1 MDKSF
6 DIILKHINSNKTI
19 VLIPIVISLILIFS
33 IIFGML
39 YYTISDIPN
48 TDISNVNRIYDLLQQ
63 VTCELDKNGIDYI
76 ITSGTLLGSV
86 RQGGMIPYDDDSD
99 ITIIMKDNEDSTQIK
114 QKVLDCL
121 KVLKK
126 NNINSYEH
134 QVGNILIAHFYNTP
148 SCLDIFFLKVTN
160 ELVNND
166 EKIYRYL
173 SPFDIK
179 YPNEYYFYNEIFPI
193 KEYTFGPII
202 LKGPNNPYLFL
213 DRTYPN
219 WRYTASKWNH
229 FRQIPQNVNRSI
241 FEPVLPD
248 PNNEEFPW
256 IEKKCTGLASPSY
269 A

>member
-6 DIILKHINSNKTI
+6 DIIIKHLNSNRTF
-19 VLIPIVISLILIFS
+19 VLISIVIFILLVFS
-33 IIFGML
+33 ITFSMI

-48 TDISNVNRIYDLLQQ
+48 TEISNVNRIYDLLQQ
-63 VTCELDKNGIDYI
+63 VTCELDRNGIEYI

-86 RQGGMIPYDDDSD
+86 RHQGMIPWDDDAD
-99 ITIIMKDNEDSTQIK
+99 IAIVMEDNEDPVQIK

-121 KVLKK
+121 KVLNK

-134 QVGNILIAHFYNTP
+134 RVGNILIAHFNNTP
-148 SCLDIFFLKVTN
+148 SCVDIFFLQKTN
-160 ELVNND
+160 ED
-166 EKIYRYL
+166 SSSFGGKTPYRYL
-173 SPFDIK
+173 APFDTK

-213 DRTYPN
+213 ERTYPN
-219 WRYTASKWNH
+219 WRDTASKWNH
-229 FRQIPQNVNRSI
+229 FRQIPQNVNQFT

-248 PNNEEFPW
+248 PNNKEFPW
-256 IEKKCTGLASPSY
+256 IEKECNI
-269 A
+269 